1 MAGASNETIKI
12 AEEFGF
18 KMGILFQLADDL
30 IDEDIKKD
38 DLISGMKA
46 LDFARKLLTDAESLL
61 EKIGEDNAALKHF
74 LGLISASIK

>member
-1 MAGASNETIKI
+1 
-12 AEEFGF
+12 
-18 KMGILFQLADDL
+18 
-30 IDEDIKKD
+30 
-38 DLISGMKA
+38 MKA